1 MIWKETDEVWS
12 DSKRDVSTC
21 YHEYAANSELREI
34 CFELTTDGDWLG
46 LRLGLLEGLE
56 VGLLLGEILGE
67 ELGFCG

>member
-12 DSKRDVSTC
+12 DSKRDVSTL

-46 LRLGLLEGLE
+46 LRLGLED
-56 VGLLLGEILGE
+56 GLLLGEILGE